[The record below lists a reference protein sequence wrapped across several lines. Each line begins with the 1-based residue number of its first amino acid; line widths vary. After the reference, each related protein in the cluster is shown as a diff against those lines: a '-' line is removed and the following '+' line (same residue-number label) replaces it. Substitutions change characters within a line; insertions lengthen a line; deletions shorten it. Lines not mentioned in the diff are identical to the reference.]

1 MEQVGIIQIA
11 EANLLE
17 NPCNK
22 IHFIYSIYLLHTE
35 LRMYFFFYRKYFFLH

>member
-22 IHFIYSIYLLHTE
+22 IHFIYSIYLLH
-35 LRMYFFFYRKYFFLH
+35 RIKNVFFFYRKYFFLH